1 MINRSEWMH
10 SFISSQSCLLLTKC
24 HALWLS
30 QLQDGSNIQMQ
41 PNLFR
46 DEILSFEMM
55 VMLNIVGLNFWTS
68 AVFLWHVFVFL
79 LAKLE
84 TLFRFILNPETI
96 HWWHWSLDNHWDE
109 DYGHWLKRL
118 KGRVVPWELLIDDWG
133 MAAGC
138 CCHLACSHC
147 MEEESKNIG

>member
-1 MINRSEWMH
+1 MVNRSEWMH

-30 QLQDGSNIQMQ
+30 QLQDGSNIQMH

-84 TLFRFILNPETI
+84 TLFGFVLRQFIDGVDHLRITEMKTMVI
-96 HWWHWSLDNHWDE
+96 DSRDSRDEWCHESCWWMTEAWQQAAA
-109 DYGHWLKRL
+109 
-118 KGRVVPWELLIDDWG
+118 VTLLAPTAWRRKVKI
-133 MAAGC
+133 
-138 CCHLACSHC
+138 
-147 MEEESKNIG
+147 